1 MELTSTLLCPK
12 CSLGSLTEQTCSH
25 CGASFSPN
33 LLESETDVPTSSD
46 FTSSVSSLELQP
58 EPHGQEDSDQVL
70 PNGQDVPPPM
80 TGTPKATDSSNT
92 SIYHPIFWGRGQTLF
107 GIFIVNTF
115 YTLLTLGIYSF
126 WGRVRIRQFLS
137 SQTSLAKI
145 RFSYHG
151 TAQELIKG
159 WSKAF
164 LIFGI
169 PYGILSLAPII
180 WEHIPSWIPNVLAA
194 MMVLCFIP
202 IAVVGSHRYRL
213 SRTAFGAIRF
223 SFRGQVKD
231 YMKIWFTGTFL
242 TFITAGVYYPFFENT
257 RREFL
262 VSHTYLGNQH
272 FSYNGTGMALLGI
285 YGKALG
291 LIACVLLATVL
302 MFVEISGIPLT
313 PEFQNHLADW
323 LNDEE
328 HHSWLAAGMLVNVA
342 ALMWSWFYLQLS
354 KQRYFWNHS
363 AFGNA
368 PFQFTAST
376 WKLIELRVTN
386 FLMLVLTF
394 GLAWSWV
401 QIRNLQ
407 FLYYYLGLQG
417 PLDIHQIEQEAL
429 DASPT
434 GEELAGYFDAGFD
447 LG

>member
-1 MELTSTLLCPK
+1 MESTSTFICPQ
-12 CSLGSLTEQTCSH
+12 CALGSLTEETCSH
-25 CGASFSPN
+25 CGVLLSPPS
-33 LLESETDVPTSSD
+33 LESTRDLSVSSDLTTQASSD
-46 FTSSVSSLELQP
+46 FHSAPQP
-58 EPHGQEDSDQVL
+58 QADSDQS
-70 PNGQDVPPPM
+70 QPPTNENSP
-80 TGTPKATDSSNT
+80 TTNSLSK
-92 SIYHPIFWGRGQTLF
+92 SIYHPFFWGRGRTLF
-107 GIFIVNTF
+107 GIFIINTF

-151 TAQELIKG
+151 TAQELLKG

-164 LIFGI
+164 AVFGI
-169 PYGILSLAPII
+169 PYGFLSLVPII
-180 WEHIPSWIPNVLAA
+180 WDQVPGWIPNLLAA

-213 SRTAFGAIRF
+213 SRTSLGAIRF
-223 SFRGQVKD
+223 SFRGHVNA

-262 VSHTYLGNQH
+262 VSHTYLGNRH
-272 FSYNGTGMALLGI
+272 FTYNGTGMALLGI

-291 LIACVLLATVL
+291 LIVGVLLATIL
-302 MFVEISGIPLT
+302 ILVELSGISITPDAQSHLT
-313 PEFQNHLADW
+313 DW
-323 LNDEE
+323 LKGRNSP
-328 HHSWLAAGMLVNVA
+328 SWLAAGILVNVIVFV
-342 ALMWSWFYLQLS
+342 WSWFYLQVS

-376 WKLIELRVTN
+376 WNLVELRLAN

-394 GLAWSWV
+394 GLAWPWV
-401 QIRNLQ
+401 QVRNLQ
-407 FLYYYLGLQG
+407 FLYHYLGLQG
-417 PLDIHQIEQEAL
+417 PLDFHQIEQEAL